1 MYSMLPA
8 MYHTSY
14 SVYLIHEIIE
24 TLNYS
29 NLGLHALMMKVLLSP
44 KKIICSTKL

>member
-14 SVYLIHEIIE
+14 SVYLIHEITE

-29 NLGLHALMMKVLLSP
+29 NLGLHALMMKVLSP